1 MKLHLYIVVTPAL
14 EQTVHQVQTRLR
26 QALPDLSFSPAAEQ
40 QSLENCLEF
49 HGTAD
54 CTGQEA
60 ETFLHWLNN
69 DPDGGDGEYWAY
81 GFNTRM
87 ADPAIYYFRLE
98 F

>member
-14 EQTVHQVQTRLR
+14 EQTVHQVQARLR

-54 CTGQEA
+54 CTGE
-60 ETFLHWLNN
+60 
-69 DPDGGDGEYWAY
+69 DGEYWAY